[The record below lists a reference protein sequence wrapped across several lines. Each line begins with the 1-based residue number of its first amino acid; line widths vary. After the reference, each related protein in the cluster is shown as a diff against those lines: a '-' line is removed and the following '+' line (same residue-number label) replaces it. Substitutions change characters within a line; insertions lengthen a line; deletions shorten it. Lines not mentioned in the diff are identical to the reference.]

1 MAGRRQPSDEGAARP
16 SLRREQVDGTRQAIV
31 TSARR
36 LFGERGY
43 ADASIDDIAR
53 DARVTKGAV
62 YHHFESKKE
71 LFRAVY
77 QDVETDAQ
85 QRTVA
90 ARRGKST
97 AVDVIVAGM
106 HAYLDAALDREV
118 QRITLIDGPA
128 VLGFDLEQSPE
139 EEAGHRAL
147 RDFIANAI
155 SSGSL
160 VKVDPDMLTHLI
172 RGSCLQAGLLIA
184 HAPDPGRA
192 RKQIGAA
199 LEAMIRG
206 LDARRAGPP
215 ARSTRRQSVPATPS

>member
-1 MAGRRQPSDEGAARP
+1 MTGRKGVSEDRPARQ
-16 SLRREQVDGTRQAIV
+16 SLRSEQVESTRQAIV
-31 TSARR
+31 IAARR

-43 ADASIDDIAR
+43 ADSSVDDIAR

-62 YHHFESKKE
+62 YHHFENKKE

-77 QDVETDAQ
+77 QDVEADAQ

-97 AVDVIVAGM
+97 PVDVIVAGM
-106 HAYLDAALDREV
+106 HAYLDATLDREV
-118 QRITLIDGPA
+118 QRITLVDGPA
-128 VLGFDLEQSPE
+128 VLGFDLEHPAE
-139 EEAGHRAL
+139 EEPGHQAL
-147 RDFIANAI
+147 RDFIATAI
-155 SSGSL
+155 ASGAVVSL
-160 VKVDPDMLTHLI
+160 DPEMLTHLI

-184 HAPDPGRA
+184 HSREPVRA

-206 LDARRAGPP
+206 LDAQRSRPP
-215 ARSTRRQSVPATPS
+215 RSTRRSSVRVSS